1 MNETFGKVTQVIKDH
16 TAVALLQWAKKLQLM
31 INERKRKIKEL
42 EKTLTVLKVLKG
54 QVDDTSVLL
63 NQNQLKL
70 SIILRSIRS
79 GLVSSNTYVPKNE
92 YKEWAWFEGSRI
104 ACYYSTAVDAENAY
118 NYVDRFRKMTYS
130 DTSAITNLVKYMGG
144 YNNES

>member
-79 GLVSSNTYVPKNE
+79 GLVLSDTYVPKNE
-92 YKEWAWFEGSRI
+92 YKEWAWFKGNKI
-104 ACYYSTAVDAENAY
+104 ACYYSTDVDAENEY
-118 NYVDRFRKMTYS
+118 NYVDLFRKMTFS